1 MSFCILEKDEKT
13 FDYFKKY
20 VGFLE
25 ENERTCLTLDNEIQS
40 EEIQDHLR
48 REGFGNNGG
57 DPGKKDEISRWIKEN
72 ARPFRDYLNSIKI
85 AYVVWKC
92 MGKDWKDITW
102 EEFVVLED
110 RLNQLKYKCLD
121 TIF

>member
-1 MSFCILEKDEKT
+1 MPFCILEKDEKT

-20 VGFLE
+20 VSFLE
-25 ENERTCLTLDNEIQS
+25 KSDSTCLSLDNEIQS

-48 REGFGNNGG
+48 REGFGGNG
-57 DPGKKDEISRWIKEN
+57 DPGKKEVISRWIKEN
-72 ARPFRDYLNSIKI
+72 ARPFRDYLNSIKL

-92 MGKDWKDITW
+92 MGKNWEDITW
-102 EEFVVLED
+102 EEFSRLED
-110 RLNQLKYKCLD
+110 RINQLKYKCLD